1 MLGTPEETL
10 ERRARRLADAVSARV
25 AGLRAAVERGAGEV
39 GGGALPMQRLP
50 GWVVALEHPGR
61 TADELDRWARSADPP
76 VIGYIRAG
84 KFRMDVRT
92 LADPEVDEAAEA
104 LAQAVFPVGP

>member
-1 MLGTPEETL
+1 
-10 ERRARRLADAVSARV
+10 
-25 AGLRAAVERGAGEV
+25 
-39 GGGALPMQRLP
+39 
-50 GWVVALEHPGR
+50 
-61 TADELDRWARSADPP
+61 